1 MDSDRLDIAGPWT
14 VTDWTLTDW
23 TFQDHGHYDRLDIDG
38 GLDNDGQIL
47 SATTTDVRCRAVVIA

>member
-1 MDSDRLDIAGPWT
+1 MDNDRLDSDRLDI
-14 VTDWTLTDW
+14 
-23 TFQDHGHYDRLDIDG
+23 DRLDIDRLNIDRLDIDW